1 MIEDKKLG
9 LKMAEN
15 PEEAFWT
22 VCKESCKKSI
32 DQAKHE
38 IIIQTEVLKLARS
51 KLKQCTS
58 I

>member
-9 LKMAEN
+9 LKVAEN
-15 PEEAFWT
+15 KEEAFWT
-22 VCKESCKKSI
+22 VCKESCEKSI

-38 IIIQTEVLKLARS
+38 IIIQTEVMALAES
-51 KLKQCTS
+51 KLKECIS